1 MALIPTWYSASTKQ
15 IAEKAL
21 QRGVLKYPGLC
32 YIQDSKS
39 IAWVTIDNTLEYVK
53 GDKQITDVK
62 CIGSNLMFFS
72 GDKLLFSYD
81 ISMTDEDKDHI
92 IEEVKKTIGL
102 DNYVKSSELSTL
114 LDNIIGNLE
123 DKSTVVDYINSLS
136 YNKLFD
142 VPIVNLIG
150 TLTVPVKI
158 SSLDDGI
165 YKVKGQ
171 CIIGGNNT
179 TVQSSADDVLYLVS
193 HDADT
198 SSTTITKMQGKSITL
213 YFIQQD
219 GEYTTDRYITESWIN
234 EQNFASAD
242 SVKEYVS
249 NIIEETVLDVLDEHI
264 DAALDRKLGGIDNK
278 YISRRKLIMAKLQFA
293 TLSNLQEFLNLHN
306 VQIDS
311 KISEAVKNS
320 IKTVSQSED
329 GYTLYFYTKTAPVTI
344 DEAAF
349 TITIPQPTGKA
360 DKVKGAISGH
370 LAGLDANGNLV
381 DSGKAATD
389 FDAAGAANTAKTEVM
404 SYVGTIPADA
414 KAKDV
419 VSYIKEAV
427 KTGTYDDSALK
438 ASVAANTAAIGTLNG
453 TGDGS
458 VKKAVADAVAK
469 IVADAPEAYDTLK
482 EISDWISTHT
492 SDAATMNSQIKT
504 NKEDITKLKTLIGT
518 LPESATSK
526 DIVSYIAEYVSK
538 ALADSDLSQ
547 YAKAADLEAAVGR
560 IDTIEKKLPTLE
572 AADKKNAEDITAVKG
587 RMDTAEG
594 KITAVEKDLA
604 TEKPKI
610 AKNTS
615 DITALKGL
623 VGDGYEAIP
632 SASIKGLFTA

>member
-1 MALIPTWYSASTKQ
+1 
-15 IAEKAL
+15 
-21 QRGVLKYPGLC
+21 
-32 YIQDSKS
+32 
-39 IAWVTIDNTLEYVK
+39 
-53 GDKQITDVK
+53 
-62 CIGSNLMFFS
+62 
-72 GDKLLFSYD
+72 
-81 ISMTDEDKDHI
+81 
-92 IEEVKKTIGL
+92 
-102 DNYVKSSELSTL
+102 
-114 LDNIIGNLE
+114 
-123 DKSTVVDYINSLS
+123 
-136 YNKLFD
+136 
-142 VPIVNLIG
+142 
-150 TLTVPVKI
+150 
-158 SSLDDGI
+158 
-165 YKVKGQ
+165 
-171 CIIGGNNT
+171 
-179 TVQSSADDVLYLVS
+179 
-193 HDADT
+193 
-198 SSTTITKMQGKSITL
+198 
-213 YFIQQD
+213 
-219 GEYTTDRYITESWIN
+219 
-234 EQNFASAD
+234 
-242 SVKEYVS
+242 
-249 NIIEETVLDVLDEHI
+249 
-264 DAALDRKLGGIDNK
+264 
-278 YISRRKLIMAKLQFA
+278 MAKLQFA

-349 TITIPQPTGKA
+349 IITIPQPIGKA
-360 DKVKGAISGH
+360 DKVKGAVKGH
-370 LAGLDANGNLV
+370 LAGLDENGNLV
-381 DSGKAATD
+381 DSGKTVAD

-414 KAKDV
+414 KAKNV
-419 VSYIKEAV
+419 VAYIKEAV
-427 KTGTYDDSALK
+427 TTGQYDDSALK

-560 IDTIEKKLPTLE
+560 IDALEKKLPTLE

-615 DITALKGL
+615 DIAALKGL

-632 SASIKGLFTA
+632 SASIKGLFSA